1 MNTFTASE
9 LADFYQKVADG
20 GEIGFRHTT
29 LGEFNPALVGPCLH
43 SNSQDW
49 YIKPAK
55 KSIDLSV
62 LIDSQIDCEF
72 EDNSSWEVT
81 TFGKLYSLDTSNFLP
96 KVIDLS
102 VLIDSQ
108 IDCTHDLT
116 DGYGPLDD
124 TWTEEALCEAR
135 VVPRTK
141 YKHAW
146 DGGDC
151 PLPEGFRVKVWY
163 RNGRVSTNRVTN
175 FSRWSH
181 TLAGNDIIY
190 FEVLSVADDY
200 VMPWGIE

>member
-1 MNTFTASE
+1 MNTFTAQEEDCIYVPKAGMCNACTKS
-9 LADFYQKVADG
+9 LDDCSSLDFKSMKVMHYGAVNVATVKCT
-20 GEIGFRHTT
+20 GFT
-29 LGEFNPALVGPCLH
+29 LPIKPT
-43 SNSQDW
+43 
-49 YIKPAK
+49 KPAK
-55 KSIDLSV
+55 
-62 LIDSQIDCEF
+62 
-72 EDNSSWEVT
+72 
-81 TFGKLYSLDTSNFLP
+81 

-116 DGYGPLDD
+116 DGYGPLDNS
-124 TWTEEALCEAR
+124 WTEEALCEAR